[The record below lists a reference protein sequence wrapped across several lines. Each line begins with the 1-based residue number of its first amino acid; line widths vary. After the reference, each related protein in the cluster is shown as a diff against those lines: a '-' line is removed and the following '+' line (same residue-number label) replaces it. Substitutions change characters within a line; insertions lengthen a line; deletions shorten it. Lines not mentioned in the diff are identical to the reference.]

1 VSDAAMTE
9 SGKLGLK
16 ELIAIG
22 VGGMIGGGIFSVL
35 GMAVDISGH
44 AAPLAFVLGG
54 LLAFIAGYSYVRLAL
69 TYHSDGA
76 SFTYLEIAFPEHPW
90 IAAVTGWTVVI
101 GYIGTI
107 ALYAFTFGAYGADL
121 LGYSGSVVVRHILSV
136 AVILLFLFV
145 NLRGVTSTGN
155 IEDIIVYAKIV
166 LLAILALAGTSAID
180 TERFS
185 PHIDHGLS
193 SVFMAGALI
202 FVAYEGFQLIT
213 NAVCESSQPERNIPR
228 AIYGSIGIV
237 FLIYTL
243 LAIVAVGTL
252 DLEELIQA
260 KEYSLAVAAG
270 PMLGDWG
277 TMLVDVAALL
287 ATTSAINATMF
298 GASRM
303 MADMAIAHE
312 MPSPFSFRNRVEVP
326 WAAVCSIAILSL
338 MFTLLG
344 GGLELIAAFSSMTF
358 LLVSAA
364 VGIANFRLRRQTGAN
379 VLLVVLGVL
388 LIVGTMTTLVVYL
401 AGNNLPTLIWITAI
415 YLMIAVA
422 ETGFRRIA

>member
-1 VSDAAMTE
+1 
-9 SGKLGLK
+9 
-16 ELIAIG
+16 
-22 VGGMIGGGIFSVL
+22 
-35 GMAVDISGH
+35 
-44 AAPLAFVLGG
+44 
-54 LLAFIAGYSYVRLAL
+54 
-69 TYHSDGA
+69 
-76 SFTYLEIAFPEHPW
+76 
-90 IAAVTGWTVVI
+90 
-101 GYIGTI
+101 
-107 ALYAFTFGAYGADL
+107 
-121 LGYSGSVVVRHILSV
+121 
-136 AVILLFLFV
+136 
-145 NLRGVTSTGN
+145 
-155 IEDIIVYAKIV
+155 
-166 LLAILALAGTSAID
+166 
-180 TERFS
+180 
-185 PHIDHGLS
+185 
-193 SVFMAGALI
+193 VFMAGALI